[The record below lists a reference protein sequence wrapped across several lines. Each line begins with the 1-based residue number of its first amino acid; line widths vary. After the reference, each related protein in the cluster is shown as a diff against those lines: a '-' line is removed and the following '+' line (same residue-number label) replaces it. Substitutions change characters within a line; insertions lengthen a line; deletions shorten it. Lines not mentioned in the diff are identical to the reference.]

1 MAEYDLDSKNITYD
15 DSAYAR
21 NNPSSGNNQLSKA
34 NLPING
40 SAAVA
45 EEGFDWFNMDRWG
58 DALGESLGNF
68 SENFGKYGI
77 YGGSRQVPFNGPL
90 DGVEI
95 PVRDR
100 MGPKKNHLS
109 PEMPGLSKQDLLNM
123 VMMGG
128 SLKGI
133 TGLGAAGR
141 NALKSGAGKKALSS
155 NQVPSKAY
163 NQLDELYNKGT
174 DFLRSGKES
183 IGDIL
188 KNIYSGGK

>member
-40 SAAVA
+40 SGAVA

-58 DALGESLGNF
+58 DALGESLGRLN
-68 SENFGKYGI
+68 
-77 YGGSRQVPFNGPL
+77 PL

-141 NALKSGAGKKALSS
+141 NALKSGAGRKALSS